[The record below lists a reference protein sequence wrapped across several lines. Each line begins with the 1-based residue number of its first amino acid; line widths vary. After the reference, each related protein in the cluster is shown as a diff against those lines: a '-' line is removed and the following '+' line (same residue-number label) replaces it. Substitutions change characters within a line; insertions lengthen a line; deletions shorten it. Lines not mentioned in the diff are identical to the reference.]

1 MQMHGKK
8 EKASS
13 TVKDDKALRK
23 TPIHCAFG
31 THQIPAFWPFFDGPA
46 NVCFKRTLECALP
59 DVGALSLSR
68 TSSRLKPPPKA
79 TDETR

>member
-1 MQMHGKK
+1 MQMQGKK

-31 THQIPAFWPFFDGPA
+31 IPS
-46 NVCFKRTLECALP
+46 N
-59 DVGALSLSR
+59 
-68 TSSRLKPPPKA
+68 SSVLAVLRRPGKCMF
-79 TDETR
+79 